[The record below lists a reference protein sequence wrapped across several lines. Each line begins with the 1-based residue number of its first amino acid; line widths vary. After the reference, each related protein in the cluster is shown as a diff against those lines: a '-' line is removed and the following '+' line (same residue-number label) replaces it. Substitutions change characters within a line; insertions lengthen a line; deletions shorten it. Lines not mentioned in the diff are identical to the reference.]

1 MKTLRFDL
9 AALIALA
16 VFVGAPAHNGF
27 RASLLAQEHNHTAE
41 TTDNKAATAAGQS
54 MMASMAAKDAKLGDM
69 VKAMNASKG
78 EAKVDAMAALLTAL
92 VEDHQAMHASMGK
105 GMADG
110 AMKDKMQ
117 MKGGMPAPK
126 ADTTAP
132 KK

>member
-1 MKTLRFDL
+1 MRTLRFDL
-9 AALIALA
+9 AALTVLA
-16 VFVGAPAHNGF
+16 MFVGAPAHEGF
-27 RASLLAQEHNHTAE
+27 RASLLAQEHNHAAE
-41 TTDNKAATAAGQS
+41 TTDKATAVPGQG
-54 MMASMAAKDAKLGDM
+54 MMAAMAAKDAKLGDM
-69 VKAMNASKG
+69 VKAMNAAKG